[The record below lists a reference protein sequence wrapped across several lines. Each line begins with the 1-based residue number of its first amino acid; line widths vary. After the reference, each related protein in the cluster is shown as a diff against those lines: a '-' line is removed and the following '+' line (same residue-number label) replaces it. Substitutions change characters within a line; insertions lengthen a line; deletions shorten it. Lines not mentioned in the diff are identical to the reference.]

1 MQNQFLCKLRCFI
14 TIYAWRK
21 IEPKLCLWSK
31 ITDIMYAHKFSILA
45 MFCSYIHGSFHIQGS
60 FHNKFNIFF
69 GSFDI
74 HTSFDI
80 HRSVHNHAHSSGINT
95 CQSIRPIILLCK
107 PSLVRPSP
115 LHTNPGKEST
125 FIKHN
130 VKNIFGHCLFGVP
143 GLNACLGLKN
153 LDLVNIVNFFTC
165 RL

>member
-1 MQNQFLCKLRCFI
+1 MGFYAKSVFFCKLRCFI

-21 IEPKLCLWSK
+21 IEPKLCLWKKRLQISCML
-31 ITDIMYAHKFSILA
+31 TEFTILA

-115 LHTNPGKEST
+115 LHINPGKEST

-130 VKNIFGHCLFGVP
+130 VKNVFGHCLFGVG
-143 GLNACLGLKN
+143 GLNACLIL
-153 LDLVNIVNFFTC
+153 
-165 RL
+165 

>member
-1 MQNQFLCKLRCFI
+1 MRGEKLSQNCACGEKLQISCML
-14 TIYAWRK
+14 
-21 IEPKLCLWSK
+21 IEF
-31 ITDIMYAHKFSILA
+31 AILA

-95 CQSIRPIILLCK
+95 CQSILPIILLCK

-115 LHTNPGKEST
+115 LHINPGKEIT
-125 FIKHN
+125 LIKHN

-165 RL
+165 RLSALTSMMLSST

>member
-1 MQNQFLCKLRCFI
+1 MQNQFFFANYAVLSQFMRGEKLSQNCGCGEKLQI
-14 TIYAWRK
+14 SCML
-21 IEPKLCLWSK
+21 IEF
-31 ITDIMYAHKFSILA
+31 AILA

-60 FHNKFNIFF
+60 FHNKFYIFF

-74 HTSFDI
+74 HS
-80 HRSVHNHAHSSGINT
+80 SVHNHAHSSGINT

-130 VKNIFGHCLFGVP
+130 VKNVFGHCLFGVGGSSQFP
-143 GLNACLGLKN
+143 KLL
-153 LDLVNIVNFFTC
+153 
-165 RL
+165 